1 MSCLV
6 SLCIPTNGVIEWI
19 FPVLD
24 SIYEQNIDDGLFEV
38 NICDNGNNELFQM
51 KMIEYCS
58 KHDNIHYKR
67 TDKLLFLSEPEAY
80 KMASGKFIKFI
91 NHRTK
96 LRFGTLQYFIDYAE
110 KYENEIQPPII
121 YFSNNT
127 LHMEDSI
134 VRYETFSEFV
144 HGLQIYGTWST
155 GMAIWK
161 KDFENIPSD
170 EKYNELFPHTNILF
184 RERNR
189 IYIIDDKKLIDEIP
203 SSHTKKGEYDLF
215 YAFGVE
221 WLFILMK
228 LMREDA
234 ISMQD
239 FFYLKN
245 ETLKFCINLAI
256 DFLIYKYPCSYDVSS
271 FETSMQ
277 VFYNLDDVKDKIFM
291 EVTRRVKD
299 KYDKKSVD

>member
-24 SIYEQNIDDGLFEV
+24 SIYAQNIDNDLFEV
-38 NICDNGNNELFQM
+38 NVCDNGNNELFQT
-51 KMIEYCS
+51 KINEYCS
-58 KHDNIHYKR
+58 KYNNIYYKR
-67 TDKLLFLSEPEAY
+67 TDKPLFLSEPEAY

-96 LRFGTLQYFIDYAE
+96 LRLGSLQYFIDYAK
-110 KYENEIQPPII
+110 KYENEIEPPII

-127 LHMEDSI
+127 LQMERSI
-134 VRYETFSEFV
+134 TRYEEFSDFV
-144 HGLQIYGTWST
+144 RGLKIYGTWST

-161 KDFENIPSD
+161 RDFDRILSN

-189 IYIIDDKKLIDEIP
+189 TYIIDDKKLMDELP
-203 SSHTKKGEYDLF
+203 SGHKSKGEYDLF

-221 WLFILMK
+221 WLFILIN
-228 LMREDA
+228 LMRDGS

-239 FFYLKN
+239 FIYLKN

-256 DFLIYKYPCSYDVSS
+256 NFIIYKYPCSYDVSS
-271 FETSMQ
+271 FEESMQ
-277 VFYNLDDVKDKIFM
+277 VFYDLDDVKSKMFM
-291 EVTRRVKD
+291 EVTRRVKN
-299 KYDKKSVD
+299 KYEKFDV